1 METKQPK
8 ILVIGAG
15 GIGGITSAH
24 IARAGYDIEIVDIQP
39 GLADKITTEGI
50 HVRGMRGDFRVR
62 MNACDDIRKVQE
74 KKDVVLIATK
84 ANSLEQV
91 ARDIQSVLGENA
103 VLVSMQNGMCAEHLS
118 SIFGDQKVI
127 GCVIGWGATVH
138 GPCELEM
145 TSKGDLVIGY
155 QGSQKANH
163 FEFVR
168 EILGTIAPVIITDNL
183 HGYLYSKLIINSCI
197 TTVGALCGL
206 TLGKMLAKRKA
217 RNIFIHIIREGIA
230 VGKALGIKVEKYGG
244 KVDFYKIAD
253 DTTCIGQFRSHLII
267 RIIGL
272 KYKRLKSS
280 SLQSLQA
287 GQPTEVGF
295 LNGYIARNAQSLNI
309 PVPLNDFLITT
320 IREIE
325 GGKRA
330 IAPENLDLSF
340 FDQYG

>member
-15 GIGGITSAH
+15 GIGGITAAH
-24 IARAGYDIEIVDIQP
+24 IARTGYDIEIVDIQP
-39 GLADKITTEGI
+39 GLADKITEEGI

-62 MNACDDIRKVQE
+62 VNAFADIRQVRE

-91 ARDIQSVLGENA
+91 ARDIKAALSENA
-103 VLVSMQNGMCAEHLS
+103 VIVSMQNGMCPEYLS
-118 SIFGDQKVI
+118 GIFGDQKVI
-127 GCVIGWGATVH
+127 GCIIGWGATVH

-155 QGSQKANH
+155 QGSRKPFH
-163 FEFVR
+163 FDFVR
-168 EILGTIAPVIITDNL
+168 EILSTIAPVILTDNL

-197 TTVGALCGL
+197 TTLGALCGL

-253 DTTCIGQFRSHLII
+253 DTTRIGQTRSHLII

-272 KYKRLKSS
+272 KYRRLKSS

-287 GQPTEVGF
+287 GQPTEVDF
-295 LNGYIARNAQSLNI
+295 LNGYLARQAKSLNI
-309 PVPLNDFLITT
+309 PAPLNDFLIQT
-320 IREIE
+320 IHEIE
-325 GGKRA
+325 EGKRA
-330 IAPENLDLSF
+330 IVPENLDLPF
-340 FDQYG
+340 FDQYM